1 MSVPALLTS
10 RASQNVTGC
19 AESETVA
26 RGSVS
31 GGGDAPRATGDRQ
44 QHSKT
49 DRNDSG
55 QRDPGAR
62 DLVEHSGLPE
72 CEEGAEK
79 KKEVA
84 DKIDS
89 DEHHASSLSL

>member
-1 MSVPALLTS
+1 
-10 RASQNVTGC
+10 
-19 AESETVA
+19 
-26 RGSVS
+26 
-31 GGGDAPRATGDRQ
+31 
-44 QHSKT
+44 
-49 DRNDSG
+49 
-55 QRDPGAR
+55 
-62 DLVEHSGLPE
+62 VEHSGLPE